1 MVFTNEQNF
10 VNSYNMMVR
19 CSCCNKVLY
28 REKVR
33 RQLIDIRGY
42 LDNQTKK
49 RQIHYCTNCGRK
61 LTTPDDVEY
70 GKYTEGL
77 GNGKEVEKDGVKHVS

>member
-10 VNSYNMMVR
+10 VDSYNVMVR
-19 CSCCNKVLY
+19 CSCCDKVLY

-33 RQLIDIRGY
+33 RQLINIRGH
-42 LDNQTKK
+42 LENQTKK
-49 RQIHYCTNCGRK
+49 RQIHYCMNCGRQ
-61 LTTPDDVEY
+61 LIVPNAVEY

-77 GNGKEVEKDGVKHVS
+77 GNGKEMGKDGIRHVS